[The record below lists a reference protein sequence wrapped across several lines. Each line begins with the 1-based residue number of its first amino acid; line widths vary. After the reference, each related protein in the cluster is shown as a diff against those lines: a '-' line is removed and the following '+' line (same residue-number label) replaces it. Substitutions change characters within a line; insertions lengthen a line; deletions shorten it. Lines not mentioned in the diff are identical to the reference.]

1 MSPQP
6 SPFPQNLPGARKAA
20 IFLMG
25 IGDQI
30 GADLIR
36 QLAPD
41 EIRRISNEITAM
53 SSVQPEHML
62 NIFREFESLTATS
75 RFFAKGGFDRAKKLL
90 EQAVGPDSALALMKD
105 APPPPPEIRDESEPG
120 PLHNTDP
127 KELAKVLRE
136 ENPQTLALIL
146 SNLPPEQAGPLMA
159 SLPPEVQP
167 QVALRIALMDR
178 ISPDVF
184 RRIADAIRTRL
195 KAAKQL
201 SRSNGT
207 RALASILNYVD
218 GETTERVLSALEP
231 ENRDGRGLGTRS
243 DVRVRRHTDHR
254 QRGDQGSAGE
264 GGPQDSDP
272 CAQGHGRED
281 CAAISHSACPRAA
294 PKCSEKIWKRSG
306 PCAFATLPA
315 AQQQVVTV
323 VRQLQK
329 DGSIAARSGG
339 AAGAAATNM
348 SSRVLTSPPPG
359 YESLP
364 WRQPGSR
371 YRVTSARSAAVRL
384 PSEVRQLRAKIEEL
398 EAAVGTEIARGL

>member
-1 MSPQP
+1 MSP
-6 SPFPQNLPGARKAA
+6 PQNLPGARKAA

-41 EIRRISNEITAM
+41 EIRRISNEITAL
-53 SSVQPEHML
+53 SSVQPDHML
-62 NIFREFESLTATS
+62 HIFREFESLTATS

-105 APPPPPEIRDESEPG
+105 APPPPPEVRNEGEPG

-159 SLPPEVQP
+159 SLAPEVQP

-184 RRIADAIRTRL
+184 RRIAEAIRTRL

-218 GETTERVLSALEP
+218 GETTEKVLSTLEP
-231 ENRDGRGLGTRS
+231 ENETAVAAVRDLMFVFEDIQTIDKEGIKALLAKVDRKILTLALKGTGENLRNHFTQCMSSRSAEMLGEDMEALGPVRIR
-243 DVRVRRHTDHR
+243 DVT
-254 QRGDQGSAGE
+254 
-264 GGPQDSDP
+264 
-272 CAQGHGRED
+272 
-281 CAAISHSACPRAA
+281 
-294 PKCSEKIWKRSG
+294 
-306 PCAFATLPA
+306 A

-329 DGSIAARSGG
+329 DGSIAARTGGGG
-339 AAGAAATNM
+339 AGAGGGDDY
-348 SSRVLTSPPPG
+348 V
-359 YESLP
+359 
-364 WRQPGSR
+364 
-371 YRVTSARSAAVRL
+371 V
-384 PSEVRQLRAKIEEL
+384 
-398 EAAVGTEIARGL
+398 

>member
-1 MSPQP
+1 MSPP
-6 SPFPQNLPGARKAA
+6 VPAPQNLPGARKAA

-41 EIRRISNEITAM
+41 EIRRIGNEITAL
-53 SSVQPEHML
+53 SSVQPDSML
-62 NIFREFESLTATS
+62 HIFREFETLTATS
-75 RFFAKGGFDRAKKLL
+75 RFFAKGGPDRAKRLL
-90 EQAVGPDSALALMKD
+90 EQAIGPDSASALLKD
-105 APPPPPEIRDESEPG
+105 APPPPPEVRNDGESG

-146 SNLPPEQAGPLMA
+146 SNLPPGQAGPLMA

-195 KAAKQL
+195 KAGKQL

-207 RALASILNYVD
+207 RTLAAMLNYVD
-218 GETTERVLSALEP
+218 GELTEKVLSALEP
-231 ENRDGRGLGTRS
+231 ENETAVAAVRDLMFVFDDIMTIDKEGIKALLAKVDRKILTLALKGTSENMRGHFTQCMSSRSAEMLGEDMEALGPVRIR
-243 DVRVRRHTDHR
+243 DVT
-254 QRGDQGSAGE
+254 
-264 GGPQDSDP
+264 
-272 CAQGHGRED
+272 
-281 CAAISHSACPRAA
+281 
-294 PKCSEKIWKRSG
+294 
-306 PCAFATLPA
+306 A
-315 AQQQVVTV
+315 AQAQVVTV

-329 DGSIAARSGG
+329 DGSIAARTASSSGG
-339 AAGAAATNM
+339 DDY
-348 SSRVLTSPPPG
+348 V
-359 YESLP
+359 
-364 WRQPGSR
+364 
-371 YRVTSARSAAVRL
+371 V
-384 PSEVRQLRAKIEEL
+384 
-398 EAAVGTEIARGL
+398 